1 MFCRN
6 RYATLSDML
15 KRMFATYK
23 SKGTNISHLQM
34 ILLKTHMKPDLKHPL
49 DPARQKSGLPLSYLL
64 RYHLARLEVRSC
76 WDMHRIYNS
85 KYISVTAHSLQCHC
99 PHGLGVMDDMN
110 HDGLSL
116 MNGLHLFIRPPF
128 IYWHMF
134 VPCFKQE
141 QQRGRLVPKNFWGKN
156 FWDHLTTN

>member
-1 MFCRN
+1 
-6 RYATLSDML
+6 
-15 KRMFATYK
+15 MFATDK
-23 SKGTNISHLQM
+23 SKGTNIFTSTDDPAEDWHE
-34 ILLKTHMKPDLKHPL
+34 ILHMKPDFKHPVGL
-49 DPARQKSGLPLSYLL
+49 ARQKSGLPLTYLL
-64 RYHLARLEVRSC
+64 GYHHLARLEVQSC

-85 KYISVTAHSLQCHC
+85 KYISVTARSLQCHC

-116 MNGLHLFIRPPF
+116 INGLHLFIRPPF

-141 QQRGRLVPKNFWGKN
+141 QQRGRLAPKN
-156 FWDHLTTN
+156 FWDHLPTN